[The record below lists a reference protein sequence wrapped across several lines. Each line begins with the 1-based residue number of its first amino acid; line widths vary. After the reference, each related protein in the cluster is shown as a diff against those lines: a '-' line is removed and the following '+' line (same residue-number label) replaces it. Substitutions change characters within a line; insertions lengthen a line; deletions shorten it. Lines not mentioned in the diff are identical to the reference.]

1 MGGEVAGEIILGEAF
16 IKENDNPIIIE
27 EEAAPIEDNPMNDIP
42 AENNVPIIPSIIL
55 GLKAP
60 GDQPGNFLVEEF
72 PEDMLTDG
80 EENFDQEANADQF
93 MADQPENIQMGFVE
107 VLDGF
112 SVEPGLAD
120 YRARNIHSENAE
132 AVRL

>member
-1 MGGEVAGEIILGEAF
+1 
-16 IKENDNPIIIE
+16 
-27 EEAAPIEDNPMNDIP
+27 MNDIP

-55 GLKAP
+55 GLQAP
-60 GDQPGNFLVEEF
+60 VDQPGNFLVEEF
-72 PEDMLTDG
+72 PEDMLMDG
-80 EENFDQEANADQF
+80 EEIFDQEANADQF

-112 SVEPGLAD
+112 SVDPGLAD
-120 YRARNIHSENAE
+120 YRARNIHSENVE